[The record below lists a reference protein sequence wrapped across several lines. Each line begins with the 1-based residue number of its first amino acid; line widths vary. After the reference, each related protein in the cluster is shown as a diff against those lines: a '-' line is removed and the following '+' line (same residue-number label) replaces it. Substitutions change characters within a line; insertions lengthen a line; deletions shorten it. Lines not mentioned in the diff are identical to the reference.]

1 MRTSGKSARSWGEI
15 IGHSTSW
22 VSGEVT
28 RCKAQ
33 ALIIFSDKVING
45 ESRTY
50 IEREILISKEGGDL
64 DRVDQE
70 IIVAQRT
77 YSTGGKIELKAHM
90 LCFKG
95 RLDLDRPYIF
105 PKLGDEIP
113 GVGCPDLHCTFRGIR
128 DWHSVVKAAKF
139 ASCDRTV
146 SITVTAADIR
156 NGRDIIFD
164 FDCDRVIGRDEKSNF
179 GVQISC
185 GDFQPLYEN
194 VAASAGDASHANPT
208 PLSKKQKIDG
218 TTLDGKSTRIGMKL
232 LGMGPI
238 IEGALRAD
246 LNISLVL
253 TK

>member
-1 MRTSGKSARSWGEI
+1 MRTSGRSARSWDES
-15 IGHSTSW
+15 IGRSTSW

-28 RCKAQ
+28 SCKAQ
-33 ALIIFSDKVING
+33 TLIIFPDKVING

-50 IEREILISKEGGDL
+50 IEREILVSKEGGDL
-64 DRVDQE
+64 NRVDQE
-70 IIVAQRT
+70 IIIAQRT

-105 PKLGDEIP
+105 PRLGDEIP
-113 GVGCPDLHCTFRGIR
+113 GVGYPDLHCTFRGIR
-128 DWHSVVKAAKF
+128 DWHSVVKGANY

-146 SITVTAADIR
+146 SIVITAADVR
-156 NGRDIIFD
+156 NGREIVFD
-164 FDCDRVIGRDEKSNF
+164 FNDDRVIGRDEKSNF

-185 GDFQPLYEN
+185 GDFQPLHEN
-194 VAASAGDASHANPT
+194 LATSAGDASHAYPS
-208 PLSKKQKIDG
+208 PPSKKQK
-218 TTLDGKSTRIGMKL
+218 IGMKL

-238 IEGALRAD
+238 IEGVLRAD

-253 TK
+253 TD